1 MRELDE
7 ITKNSFVLSEKIFAL
22 YCLLAK
28 ENNSDMAS
36 KIMKSNMPIRKNI
49 DYASAA
55 ANKSE
60 YSENIAKAL
69 QNATTLRYW
78 LKCIQMKNIVCPPC
92 EECVETLNVL
102 INQLISCGMRQDLT
116 KVLLQTQLN

>member
-1 MRELDE
+1 
-7 ITKNSFVLSEKIFAL
+7 
-22 YCLLAK
+22 
-28 ENNSDMAS
+28 
-36 KIMKSNMPIRKNI
+36 MPIRKNI

-78 LKCIQMKNIVCPPC
+78 LKCIQMKNIVCLPC

-102 INQLISCGMRQDLT
+102 INQLISCGMRQDHT

>member
-7 ITKNSFVLSEKIFAL
+7 ITKNSFTLSEKIFTL
-22 YCLLAK
+22 FCLLAK
-28 ENNSDMAS
+28 ENNADMAS
-36 KIMKSNMPIRKNI
+36 KIMKSNMPIRKYV
-49 DYASAA
+49 DYAAA
-55 ANKSE
+55 SSSKSE

-78 LKCIQMKNIVCPPC
+78 LKCIQMKNLVCAPC
-92 EECVETLNVL
+92 EECVETLNVV
-102 INQLISCGMRQDLT
+102 ISQLIACGMRQDLT

>member
-1 MRELDE
+1 MRELDQ
-7 ITKNSFVLSEKIFAL
+7 ITNNSFALSEKVFVL
-22 YCLLAK
+22 FCLLAK

-36 KIMKSNMPIRKNI
+36 KIMKSTMPIRKYI

-55 ANKSE
+55 ASKSE
-60 YSENIAKAL
+60 YSEHIAKAL
-69 QNATTLRYW
+69 QNATALRYW

-102 INQLISCGMRQDLT
+102 INQLIASGMRQDLT